1 MESSERSCFLTK
13 FLWKTRKQCQRP
25 CQKNFSQIQ
34 NFRSKSAKDEKSRKC
49 FLGCFFSHRW
59 QHCQKFSSQ
68 KYGNFPLEA
77 PKIWKNW
84 GISKTNPQ
92 TIQPDTK
99 SAVSQPLQSLRP
111 QNSKKLWIKGR
122 KRWKKILLTK
132 KFFFVKPFP

>member
-1 MESSERSCFLTK
+1 MESSEKSCFFKK
-13 FLWKTRKQCQRP
+13 FLWTTRKQCQRP

-34 NFRSKSAKDEKSRKC
+34 KLRSNSAKDEKSRKC

-59 QHCQKFSSQ
+59 QPCQKFSSQ

-92 TIQPDTK
+92 TLQPDTK
-99 SAVSQPLQSLRP
+99 NAVSQSLQAFWP
-111 QNSKKLWIKGR
+111 QTCKNLWTKSR
-122 KRWKKILLTK
+122 KWWKKKLLTK
-132 KFFFVKPFP
+132 KIFFLKTFL